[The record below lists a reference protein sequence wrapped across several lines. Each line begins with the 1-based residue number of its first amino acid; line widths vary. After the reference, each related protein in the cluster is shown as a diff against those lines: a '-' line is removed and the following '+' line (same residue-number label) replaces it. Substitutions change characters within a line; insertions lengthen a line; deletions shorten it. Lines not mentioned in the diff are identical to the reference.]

1 VQELALYLRSTAEVG
16 LEVRWLVGRPNYS
29 RISNRPLQTV
39 RDLSY
44 LYQGTARVWSRTRIE
59 YQEVTR
65 QRGTAMVCLRQ
76 PADGE
81 RPCFL
86 RVVVARTVTGTVW

>member
-16 LEVRWLVGRPNYS
+16 LRSAVACRTPDYN

-44 LYQGTARVWSRTRIE
+44 LYNGTARVWS
-59 YQEVTR
+59 
-65 QRGTAMVCLRQ
+65 
-76 PADGE
+76 
-81 RPCFL
+81 
-86 RVVVARTVTGTVW
+86 

>member
-44 LYQGTARVWSRTRIE
+44 LYQGTARVWS
-59 YQEVTR
+59 
-65 QRGTAMVCLRQ
+65 
-76 PADGE
+76 
-81 RPCFL
+81 
-86 RVVVARTVTGTVW
+86 